1 MKPAVMSTIRLTP
14 SPSRTPTGSFGSL
27 SRYRSLRH
35 DECGD
40 DRRSLP
46 GEPSGRP
53 SQHTPQPVRG
63 GAQTT
68 PGVQPRAELTLES
81 GRTTPMPNANGSRSF
96 SRRDKVLD
104 APAVHPLVGDNRAE
118 RVQPGGAVAH
128 RVVLCEH
135 VALALVRPLA
145 VKVAARLEVDGPA
158 RRLQVHQAQRVP
170 VAALA
175 RWEDARRERR
185 ERRLAARGAHNEPLG
200 GVCHNETSSPRRC
213 PQAHKRSSGASAEFP
228 AMAAISSGGS
238 DTGNSRATT
247 HARAHAAAY
256 AGFRSGPVGGGEP
269 LQLRL
274 RRLAVLALVRVVGIG
289 VDVFVVAE
297 LDELLEEPVRHV
309 HESCAERGGRSPR
322 AVRAISDFARASRAI
337 LRRECRSRS

>member
-1 MKPAVMSTIRLTP
+1 MKPAVMSTIKSTP
-14 SPSRTPTGSFGSL
+14 SPSRTPSGSFGSL

-68 PGVQPRAELTLES
+68 PGVQPRAEFTLES
-81 GRTTPMPNANGSRSF
+81 GRTTPMPNANGSRRLS
-96 SRRDKVLD
+96 SVTEVPH
-104 APAVHPLVGDNRAE
+104 APAVHPLVGDNRTE

-128 RVVLCEH
+128 REVLCEH
-135 VALALVRPLA
+135 VAVATRPLA
-145 VKVAARLEVDGPA
+145 VKVAARFEVDGTA
-158 RRLQVHQAQRVP
+158 RRMQVHRA
-170 VAALA
+170 
-175 RWEDARRERR
+175 
-185 ERRLAARGAHNEPLG
+185 AARASRRPCPPG
-200 GVCHNETSSPRRC
+200 GRVARTPRASACRKRHTQRAARVRCCLPCACCSGSIVTSSRRRC
-213 PQAHKRSSGASAEFP
+213 PQAQKRSAGASAEF
-228 AMAAISSGGS
+228 SGDGS
-238 DTGNSRATT
+238 DQLRRQRHRQLPRDDARPRARGRVRRLQVRPVR
-247 HARAHAAAY
+247 AR
-256 AGFRSGPVGGGEP
+256 EP

-274 RRLAVLALVRVVGIG
+274 RRLAVLALVRVVGIR
-289 VDVFVVAE
+289 VVVVVAE

-322 AVRAISDFARASRAI
+322 AVRDLRLCARSSR
-337 LRRECRSRS
+337 